1 MAEEVVIKVDVELE
15 GSIAEVKDL
24 KQQFAE
30 AEDAVFKLAGAGKKN
45 TKEFREAALKA
56 AELKQEVDNI
66 NTSLDDLKPD
76 VKLAAFGKT
85 IGGLSSGFAAATG
98 AAALLGGESEDLQK
112 TLVKVQ
118 AAMAFSEGIRGLAD
132 LKEGFKL
139 LKIVLLTNPIFLVAT
154 AIAAIGGAMFA
165 LRNSIPFLA
174 DGFKAIGK
182 VISDVIEQLKTF
194 SDWLGLSEFKANEL
208 KKTIIKDNE
217 KIIKSNTER
226 YDREIREAERA
237 GKFTEDLQIKRAKA
251 VLEANKKISESL
263 DKTDKE
269 DKARIEEI
277 RIANI
282 ELTQTILDLEDVKAD
297 RKRDQRLADREQ
309 AEADKLEADEKLIE
323 EELLRLEKEE
333 LAKSKDLEDR
343 LAEAALDQ
351 EFIDLATAAQVE
363 ADALETERKQKQ
375 ADLDAKLR
383 AEELDRNRRLFE
395 ATVATSDAIFAV
407 KLRNVEAGS
416 KEEEKILEKQFKVNK
431 AFQLAQAAINGVQ
444 AVQAI
449 MATAVDPSGVTTA
462 IRIGATIATT
472 AANLIKIGST
482 KFQGTTSSAPTPSVP
497 APVTPSAFSAGGED
511 VSRQAPSLAQTGST
525 QLNPDGS
532 VNSLVTNDQSFIKA
546 VVVESDITDSQN
558 NIKSIEDKATFS

>member
-1 MAEEVVIKVDVELE
+1 MEEVVIKVDVELE

-45 TKEFREAALKA
+45 TKEFRDAALKA

-139 LKIVLLTNPIFLVAT
+139 LKIVLISNPIFLVAT

-165 LRNSIPFLA
+165 LRNNIPFLA

-182 VISDVIEQLKTF
+182 VISDVIAQLKTF
-194 SDWLGLSEFKANEL
+194 SDWLGLSEFKVNEL
-208 KKTIIKDNE
+208 KKTIIKNNE
-217 KIIKSNTER
+217 KIIRSNTER

-263 DKTDKE
+263 DKTNEE
-269 DKARIEEI
+269 DKVRIEEI
-277 RIANI
+277 RVANI

-297 RKRDQRLADREQ
+297 RKRDQRLADKEQ
-309 AEADKLEADEKLIE
+309 AEADKLEAEEK
-323 EELLRLEKEE
+323 
-333 LAKSKDLEDR
+333 R
-343 LAEAALDQ
+343 LADEALAIENDLLEATKARDKKIAELALDQ
-351 EFIDLATAAQVE
+351 EFIDLAAEMQLE
-363 ADALETERKQKQ
+363 ADTAEAERKQAA
-375 ADLDAKLR
+375 ADLDKKFQEEKIKTALMAFDTAK
-383 AEELDRNRRLFE
+383 NI
-395 ATVATSDAIFAV
+395 SNAIFSIKLGNVV
-407 KLRNVEAGS
+407 KGS
-416 KEEEKILEKQFKVNK
+416 AEEEKVLKKQFNVNK
-431 AFQLAQAAINGVQ
+431 AFQLANAVINGAQ
-444 AVQAI
+444 ALVAAQTVPFPLNVAQ
-449 MATAVDPSGVTTA
+449 TALVV
-462 IRIGATIATT
+462 ATT
-472 AANLIKIGST
+472 ASSVAKISSSKFSGSS
-482 KFQGTTSSAPTPSVP
+482 KSAPTPS
-497 APVTPSAFSAGGED
+497 TPSATASVGGASPS
-511 VSRQAPSLAQTGST
+511 VSKQAPSLAQTGST
-525 QLNPDGS
+525 QLNPDGT
-532 VNSLVTNDQSFIKA
+532 VNSLVTQDQRFIKA
-546 VVVESDITDSQN
+546 VVVESDITGSQN
-558 NIKSIEDKATFS
+558 DIRSIEEKATFG

>member
-1 MAEEVVIKVDVELE
+1 MEEIVLKVDVELD

-139 LKIVLLTNPIFLVAT
+139 LKIVLISNPIFLVAT
-154 AIAAIGGAMFA
+154 AIAAIGAAMFA
-165 LRNSIPFLA
+165 LRNNIPFLGDA
-174 DGFKAIGK
+174 FKSIGK
-182 VISDVIEQLKTF
+182 LIGDVIEKLKTF

-208 KKTIIKDNE
+208 KKTIIKNNE

-226 YDREIREAERA
+226 YDREIREAQRA

-277 RIANI
+277 RVANI
-282 ELTQTILDLEDVKAD
+282 ELTQTILDLEDIKAD
-297 RKRDQRLADREQ
+297 RKRDQRLADKEQ
-309 AEADKLEADEKLIE
+309 AEADKLEADEKRLADEALAIE
-323 EELLRLEKEE
+323 NELLEATKARDKKIAE
-333 LAKSKDLEDR
+333 L
-343 LAEAALDQ
+343 ALDQ
-351 EFIDLATAAQVE
+351 EFIDLAAEMQLE
-363 ADALETERKQKQ
+363 ADTAEAERKQAA
-375 ADLDAKLR
+375 ADLDKRLK
-383 AEELDRNRRLFE
+383 AEELDRNRRLYE
-395 ATVATSDAIFAV
+395 AIVGLSEAFFAV
-407 KLRNVEAGS
+407 KLRGAKKGS
-416 KEEEKILEKQFKVNK
+416 KEEEALLKKQFAVNK
-431 AFQLAQAAINGVQ
+431 AFQLTNAAISGVQ
-444 AVQAI
+444 AVQSI
-449 MATAVDPSGVTTA
+449 MATAVDPTGVTTA
-462 IRIGATIATT
+462 IRIGASVATT
-472 AANLIKIGST
+472 AANLVKIGASKFSGSSGST
-482 KFQGTTSSAPTPSVP
+482 PTPD
-497 APVTPSAFSAGGED
+497 TPSATASVGGASSN
-511 VSRQAPSLAQTGST
+511 VSKQAPSLAQTGST
-525 QLNPDGS
+525 QLNPDGT
-532 VNSLVTNDQSFIKA
+532 VNSLVTNDQRFIKA

-558 NIKSIEDKATFS
+558 GIRSIEDKATFG

>member
-1 MAEEVVIKVDVELE
+1 MAEEVVIKVDVELD

-24 KQQFAE
+24 RQQFTE
-30 AEDAVFKLAGAGKKN
+30 AEDAVFKLAAAGKKN
-45 TKEFREAALKA
+45 TKEFRDASLQAAS
-56 AELKQEVDNI
+56 LKQEVDNI

-154 AIAAIGGAMFA
+154 VIVAIGTAMFA
-165 LRNSIPFLA
+165 LKDSIPFLA
-174 DGFKAIGK
+174 DAFKAIGK

-208 KKTIIKDNE
+208 KKTIIKNNE
-217 KIIKSNTER
+217 EIIKSNTER
-226 YDREIREAERA
+226 YDREIREAKRA
-237 GKFTEDLQIKRAKA
+237 GKFTEDLQIKRAKS

-269 DKARIEEI
+269 DKKRIEEI

-297 RKRDQRLADREQ
+297 RKRDQRLADQEQEAADKILAEEKIIEDEIKRIENELLDAQRARDLKIAEQELDQEFLDIAAAMQ
-309 AEADKLEADEKLIE
+309 AEADAEQTAKKLKQ
-323 EELLRLEKEE
+323 
-333 LAKSKDLEDR
+333 
-343 LAEAALDQ
+343 AALD
-351 EFIDLATAAQVE
+351 
-363 ADALETERKQKQ
+363 ERLKK
-375 ADLDAKLR
+375 
-383 AEELDRNRRLFE
+383 EELDRNRRVFE
-395 ATVATSDAIFAV
+395 ATVAVSDAIFAIKLNNAV
-407 KLRNVEAGS
+407 KGS
-416 KEEEKILEKQFKVNK
+416 KEEEKILKRQFQVNK
-431 AFQLAQAAINGVQ
+431 AFQLVTASINGLQ

-449 MATAVDPSGVTTA
+449 MATAVDPTGVTTA
-462 IRIGATIATT
+462 IRVGATIATT
-472 AANLIKIGST
+472 AANVAKISSSKFTGASGST
-482 KFQGTTSSAPTPSVP
+482 PTP
-497 APVTPSAFSAGGED
+497 AAPSATASVGGSSPD
-511 VSRQAPSLAQTGST
+511 VSKQAPSLAQTGST

-546 VVVESDITDSQN
+546 VVVESDITGSQN
-558 NIKSIEDKATFS
+558 DIRSIEDKATFA

>member
-1 MAEEVVIKVDVELE
+1 MEEVVIKVDVELE

-24 KQQFAE
+24 KQQFTE
-30 AEDAVFKLAGAGKKN
+30 AEDAVFALAGAGKQN
-45 TKEFREAALKA
+45 TAEFRKAQLEAAA
-56 AELKQEVDNI
+56 LKQEVDNI

-139 LKIVLLTNPIFLVAT
+139 LKIVLISNPIFLVAT

-165 LRNSIPFLA
+165 LRNNIPFLGDA
-174 DGFKAIGK
+174 FKAIGK

-208 KKTIIKDNE
+208 KKTIVKNNE
-217 KIIKSNTER
+217 EIIKSNTER
-226 YDREIREAERA
+226 YDREIREAKRA
-237 GKFTEDLQIKRAKA
+237 GKFTEDIEIKKAKA
-251 VLEANKKISESL
+251 ILEANKKISATL
-263 DKTDKE
+263 DKTNKE
-269 DKARIEEI
+269 EKARIEEI

-297 RKRDQRLADREQ
+297 RLQADREAEKQRLAEEKLLKDEQ
-309 AEADKLEADEKLIE
+309 DEKDKLLALEIDEKAK
-323 EELLRLEKEE
+323 EK
-333 LAKSKDLEDR
+333 ANQDR
-343 LAEAALDQ
+343 LDKLAIEDKFVKDKAALTKLQDAR
-351 EFIDLATAAQVE
+351 DLKN
-363 ADALETERKQKQ
+363 KQKKE
-375 ADLDAKLR
+375 DFDKRLHK
-383 AEELDRNRRLFE
+383 EKLDRNRRVFE
-395 ATVATSDAIFAV
+395 ATVAVSNAIFAV
-407 KLRNVEAGS
+407 KLNNAVKGS

-431 AFQLAQAAINGVQ
+431 AFQLVTAAINGVQ

-449 MATAVDPSGVTTA
+449 IATQVDPTGVTTG
-462 IRIGATIATT
+462 IRIAASAVTT
-472 AANLIKIGST
+472 AANIAKISSS

-497 APVTPSAFSAGGED
+497 TPNIPSPFTGGGEE
-511 VSRQAPSLAQTGST
+511 VSRAAPQLAQTGST

-532 VNSLVTNDQSFIKA
+532 VDSLVTNDQRFIKA
-546 VVVESDITDSQN
+546 VVVESDITGSQN
-558 NIKSIEDKATFS
+558 DIKSIEDKATFA

>member
-1 MAEEVVIKVDVELE
+1 MEEVVIKVDVELE

-24 KQQFAE
+24 RQQFTE
-30 AEDAVFKLAGAGKKN
+30 AEDAVFKLAAAGKKN
-45 TKEFREAALKA
+45 TKEFRDASLQAAS
-56 AELKQEVDNI
+56 LKQEVDNI

-154 AIAAIGGAMFA
+154 ALAAIGGALFA
-165 LRNSIPFLA
+165 LRNNIPFLA
-174 DGFKAIGK
+174 DAFKSIGK
-182 VISDVIEQLKTF
+182 VIGDVIEKLKVF

-208 KKTIIKDNE
+208 KDTIIKNNE

-226 YDREIREAERA
+226 YDREIREAQRA

-251 VLEANKKISESL
+251 VLEANKKIAESL
-263 DKTDKE
+263 DKTDAE
-269 DKARIEEI
+269 DKVRIEEI

-282 ELTQTILDLEDVKAD
+282 ELTQTILDLEDIKAD

-309 AEADKLEADEKLIE
+309 AEADKLEAAEKLIE
-323 EELLRLEKEE
+323 DEALRLEKEE
-333 LAKSKDLEDR
+333 LEKAKDLEDR

-351 EFIDLATAAQVE
+351 EFIDLAAEMQAA
-363 ADALETERKQKQ
+363 ADDAETERKQAA
-375 ADLDAKLR
+375 ADLDSKLK
-383 AEELDRNRRLFE
+383 AEELDRNKRLFE
-395 ATVATSDAIFAV
+395 ATVSISDAIFAV
-407 KLRNVEAGS
+407 KLRNLEAGS
-416 KEEEKILEKQFKVNK
+416 KEEEDMLRKQFAVNK
-431 AFQLAQAAINGVQ
+431 AFQLTTAAINGVQ
-444 AVQAI
+444 AVQSI
-449 MATAVDPSGVTTA
+449 MATAVDPTGVTTA
-462 IRIGATIATT
+462 IRIGASIATT
-472 AANLIKIGST
+472 AANMVKIGASKFTGTAASST
-482 KFQGTTSSAPTPSVP
+482 PTPA
-497 APVTPSAFSAGGED
+497 APSSTPNVTGSSEE

-525 QLNPDGS
+525 QLNPDGTVS
-532 VNSLVTNDQSFIKA
+532 SLVTNDQSFIKA
-546 VVVESDITDSQN
+546 VVVESDITNSQN
-558 NIKSIEDKATFS
+558 GIKSIEEKATFG